1 MKEHSYLDSIIHFAY
16 VLLRMLEKYSKTKA
30 FMFIRKRKNT
40 HKKRKERQAASQAN
54 ADREQRKIP
63 EEYGDE
69 GEEAFAPDEDAPS
82 YAEHAFTFQSFEK
95 VRSFFE
101 GDRWEVRLMDLRW
114 VEICPRSGGQYSP
127 YLPRTVLGI

>member
-1 MKEHSYLDSIIHFAY
+1 MRKHSYLDSVIHFAY

-30 FMFIRKRKNT
+30 FMFIRKRKNK

-54 ADREQRKIP
+54 ADREQQGESRRIP

-69 GEEAFAPDEDAPS
+69 EEEAFAPDQDAPS

-95 VRSFFE
+95 VSSFSK
-101 GDRWEVRLMDLRW
+101 GDWLRKTYRFMLVRDL
-114 VEICPRSGGQYSP
+114 PKKQ
-127 YLPRTVLGI
+127 